1 MLKKMDDT
9 LVLETQESG
18 ITSQTAPQEDIG
30 EDNFSWPEEAEPL
43 IGNPSA
49 DQEDV
54 RMDAP
59 PSTESARLRNSL
71 VMCSVFQLC

>member
-30 EDNFSWPEEAEPL
+30 EDNFSRHEEAELL
-43 IGNPSA
+43 IGNPVTH
-49 DQEDV
+49 QQIK
-54 RMDAP
+54 RMLGWMP
-59 PSTESARLRNSL
+59 HHPLSQHS
-71 VMCSVFQLC
+71 